1 MMYTDAYPSAVRATM
16 LDRAAGLMRWICRR
30 QTGRD
35 SAGCARQLVERCV
48 CPCLTEDDCI
58 MEALVRGF
66 VKEVSALGSAG
77 AELNNEEYLL
87 PATDESSLSDFA
99 ASPSPKITDSF
110 LSNLRQRL
118 QQAAAKGVPIP
129 FGILLGS
136 TPIPSTGLDASQ
148 RLGNAL
154 EILMRED
161 AAQQRP
167 FLATFVIDPRKG
179 GLPAP
184 AFFRIAAE
192 LGRFTGNAKDLD
204 VWDYHAREFRSATV
218 YWRPKGQVAGVATP
232 PSTAG
237 TPTA

>member
-1 MMYTDAYPSAVRATM
+1 MMYTDAYPSAVRAKL
-16 LDRAAGLMRWICRR
+16 LDRAVGLMRGVCRR
-30 QTGRD
+30 KAGKD
-35 SAGCARQLVERCV
+35 SADCARHLVERCV

-77 AELNNEEYLL
+77 AGSNNEEYPLSV
-87 PATDESSLSDFA
+87 AESSLPHFA
-99 ASPSPKITDSF
+99 ASPSQKITDSF

-118 QQAAAKGVPIP
+118 QQAAATGVPIP
-129 FGILLGS
+129 FGILLAS
-136 TPIPSTGLDASQ
+136 IPIPSTELDASQ
-148 RLGNAL
+148 QLGNAL

-161 AAQQRP
+161 AALQRP
-167 FLATFVIDPRKG
+167 FLATFAIDPKRG

-204 VWDYHAREFRSATV
+204 AWDYHAREFRNATV
-218 YWRPKGQVAGVATP
+218 YWRPKGQVA
-232 PSTAG
+232 
-237 TPTA
+237 